1 MLVKLLLITNRG
13 DIINI
18 TAIIPARYSST
29 RLPGK
34 PLKDI
39 CGKTMLQR
47 VYEQVKKVSLID
59 EVIVATDDKRI
70 FDEVKKFNSNVIMT
84 SKDHKT
90 GTDRLAEVAAKIDT
104 DIIVNVQ
111 GDEPLIKPSVIKFAI
126 KPLLTDNSLKMSTL
140 KHLIS
145 DEEEINNPNIVKV
158 ITDKSNNAIYFSRSR
173 IPYARNNQKFNYYKH
188 IGLYVYRSDFLLK
201 FAKMKPTPFEIQE
214 SLEQLRVIE
223 NGYKIKVI
231 ETEYDSIG
239 VDTEEDLNKVRN
251 ILGE

>member
-1 MLVKLLLITNRG
+1 M
-13 DIINI
+13 DI
-18 TAIIPARYSST
+18 TAIIPARYSSS

-39 CGKTMLQR
+39 CGKTMVQR
-47 VYEQVKKVSLID
+47 VYEQVKKVSLVD
-59 EVIVATDDKRI
+59 KVIVATDDQRI
-70 FDEVKKFNSNVIMT
+70 FNEVKRFKGNVIMT

-111 GDEPLIKPSVIKFAI
+111 GDEPLINPSVIKSAI
-126 KPLLTDNSLKMSTL
+126 EPLLTDDSLKMSTL
-140 KHLIS
+140 RHLIK
-145 DEEEINNPNIVKV
+145 DEEEINNPNVVKV
-158 ITDKSNNAIYFSRSR
+158 ITDRNKNAIYFSRSK
-173 IPYARNNQKFNYYKH
+173 IPYARNSQKFNYYKH
-188 IGLYVYRSDFLLK
+188 IGLYVYRRKFLLR
-201 FAKMKPTPFEIQE
+201 FAEMESTTLEVQE

-239 VDTEEDLNKVRN
+239 VDTEEDLDKVRN

>member
-1 MLVKLLLITNRG
+1 MK
-13 DIINI
+13 I
-18 TAIIPARYSST
+18 TAIIPARYSSS

-39 CGKTMLQR
+39 CGKTMVQR
-47 VYEQVKKVSLID
+47 VYEQVKKVSLVD
-59 EVIVATDDKRI
+59 KVIVATDDQRI
-70 FDEVKKFNSNVIMT
+70 FNEVKSFKGNVIMT

-90 GTDRLAEVAAKIDT
+90 GTDRLAEVATKIDT

-111 GDEPLIKPSVIKFAI
+111 GDEPLINPLVIKSAI
-126 KPLLTDNSLKMSTL
+126 EPLLTDDSLKMSTL
-140 KHLIS
+140 KHLIK

-158 ITDKSNNAIYFSRSR
+158 ITDKNKNAIYFSRSK
-173 IPYARNNQKFNYYKH
+173 IPYARNSQKFNYYKH
-188 IGLYVYRSDFLLK
+188 IGLYVYRKNFLLR
-201 FAKMKPTPFEIQE
+201 FAEMESTPLEVQE

-223 NGYKIKVI
+223 NGYKIKVL

-239 VDTEEDLNKVRN
+239 VDTEEDLDKVRN

>member
-1 MLVKLLLITNRG
+1 MKITS
-13 DIINI
+13 
-18 TAIIPARYSST
+18 IIPARYSSS

-39 CGKTMLQR
+39 CGKTMIQR
-47 VYEQVKKVSLID
+47 VYEQAKKVNLID
-59 EVIVATDDKRI
+59 EVIVATDDQKI
-70 FDEVKKFNSNVIMT
+70 FNEVRSFNGNIIMT
-84 SKDHKT
+84 SKAHKT

-111 GDEPLIKPSVIKFAI
+111 GDEPLINSSVIKSAI
-126 KPLLTDNSLKMSTL
+126 EPLLTDDSLKMSTL
-140 KHLIS
+140 KHLIN

-158 ITDKSNNAIYFSRSR
+158 ITDKNNNAIYFSRSK
-173 IPYARNNQKFNYYKH
+173 IPYARNSQKFNYYKH

-201 FAKMKPTPFEIQE
+201 FAEMKPTPFEIQE

-239 VDTEEDLNKVRN
+239 VDTEEDLDKVRN

>member
-1 MLVKLLLITNRG
+1 MK
-13 DIINI
+13 I
-18 TAIIPARYSST
+18 TAIIPARYSSS

-39 CGKTMLQR
+39 CGKTMVQR
-47 VYEQVKKVSLID
+47 VYEQVKKVSLVD
-59 EVIVATDDKRI
+59 KVIVATDDQRI
-70 FDEVKKFNSNVIMT
+70 FNKVKSFKGNVIMT

-90 GTDRLAEVAAKIDT
+90 GTDRLAEVAAKIET

-111 GDEPLIKPSVIKFAI
+111 GDEPLIKPLVIKSAI
-126 KPLLTDNSLKMSTL
+126 EPLLTDDSLKMSTL
-140 KHLIS
+140 KHLIN
-145 DEEEINNPNIVKV
+145 DEEEINNPNVVKV
-158 ITDKSNNAIYFSRSR
+158 ITDKNNNAIYFSRSK
-173 IPYARNNQKFNYYKH
+173 IPYARNSQKFNYYKH

-201 FAKMKPTPFEIQE
+201 FAEMKPTPLEIQE
-214 SLEQLRVIE
+214 SLEQLRVTE

-239 VDTEEDLNKVRN
+239 VDTEEDLDKVRN

>member
-1 MLVKLLLITNRG
+1 MTVK
-13 DIINI
+13 
-18 TAIIPARYSST
+18 AIIPARYSSS

-39 CGKTMLQR
+39 CGKTMVQR
-47 VYEQVKKVSLID
+47 VYEQVKKVSLVD
-59 EVIVATDDKRI
+59 KVIVATDDQRI
-70 FDEVKKFNSNVIMT
+70 FNKVKSFKGNVIMT

-90 GTDRLAEVAAKIDT
+90 GTDRLAEVAAKIET

-111 GDEPLIKPSVIKFAI
+111 GDEPLINPSVIKSAI
-126 KPLLTDNSLKMSTL
+126 EPLLSDDSLKMSTL
-140 KHLIS
+140 KHLIK
-145 DEEEINNPNIVKV
+145 DEEEISNPNVVKV
-158 ITDKSNNAIYFSRSR
+158 ITDKNKNAIYFSRSK
-173 IPYARNNQKFNYYKH
+173 IPYARNSQKFNYYKH
-188 IGLYVYRSDFLLK
+188 IGLYVYRRKFLLR
-201 FAKMKPTPFEIQE
+201 FAKMESTTYEVQE

-239 VDTEEDLNKVRN
+239 VDTEEDLDKVRN

>member
-1 MLVKLLLITNRG
+1 MTIK
-13 DIINI
+13 
-18 TAIIPARYSST
+18 AIIPARYSSS

-39 CGKTMLQR
+39 CGKTMVQR
-47 VYEQVKKVSLID
+47 VYEQVKKVDLVD
-59 EVIVATDDKRI
+59 KVIVATDDQRI
-70 FDEVKKFNSNVIMT
+70 FDEVKSFNGNVIMT

-90 GTDRLAEVAAKIDT
+90 GTDRLAEVAAKIET

-111 GDEPLIKPSVIKFAI
+111 GDEPLINPSVIKLAI
-126 KPLLTDNSLKMSTL
+126 EPLLLDDSLKMSTL
-140 KHLIS
+140 KHLIK
-145 DEEEINNPNIVKV
+145 DEEEINNPNVVKV
-158 ITDKSNNAIYFSRSR
+158 ITDKNNNAIYFSRSK
-173 IPYARNNQKFNYYKH
+173 IPYARNSKKFNYYKH
-188 IGLYVYRSDFLLK
+188 IGLYVYRSEFLLK
-201 FAKMKPTPFEIQE
+201 FAEMKSTPLEIQE

-239 VDTEEDLNKVRN
+239 VDTEKELNKVRN

>member
-1 MLVKLLLITNRG
+1 MKIV
-13 DIINI
+13 
-18 TAIIPARYSST
+18 AIIPARYSSS

-34 PLKDI
+34 PLKVI
-39 CGKTMLQR
+39 CGKTMVQR
-47 VYEQVKKVSLID
+47 VYEQVKKVNLVD

-70 FDEVKKFNSNVIMT
+70 FNKVSKIKGKVIMT

-90 GTDRLAEVAAKIDT
+90 GTDRLAEVATKINS

-111 GDEPLIKPSVIKFAI
+111 GDEPLINPSVIKLAI
-126 KPLLTDNSLKMSTL
+126 EPLLSDDSLKMSTL
-140 KHLIS
+140 KHLIK
-145 DEEEINNPNIVKV
+145 DKEEINNPSVVKV
-158 ITDKSNNAIYFSRSR
+158 ITDKNNNAIYFSRSK
-173 IPYARNNQKFNYYKH
+173 IPYARNSQKFNYYKH

-201 FAKMKPTPFEIQE
+201 FAEMKPTPLEKQE

-231 ETEYDSIG
+231 ETEYGSIG
-239 VDTEEDLNKVRN
+239 VDTEEDLDKVKN

>member
-1 MLVKLLLITNRG
+1 MKITS
-13 DIINI
+13 
-18 TAIIPARYSST
+18 IIPARYSSS

-39 CGKTMLQR
+39 CGKTMIQR
-47 VYEQVKKVSLID
+47 VYEQAKKVNLID
-59 EVIVATDDKRI
+59 EVIVATDDQKI
-70 FDEVKKFNSNVIMT
+70 FNEVRSFNGNIIMT
-84 SKDHKT
+84 SKAHKT

-111 GDEPLIKPSVIKFAI
+111 GDEPLINPSVIKSAI
-126 KPLLTDNSLKMSTL
+126 EPLLTDDSLKMSTL
-140 KHLIS
+140 KHLIN
-145 DEEEINNPNIVKV
+145 DEKEINNPNVVKV
-158 ITDKSNNAIYFSRSR
+158 ITDKNKNAIYFSRSK
-173 IPYARNNQKFNYYKH
+173 IPYARNSQKFNYYKH
-188 IGLYVYRSDFLLK
+188 IGLYVYRRDFLLK
-201 FAKMKPTPFEIQE
+201 FSKMDSTPLEQQE

>member
-1 MLVKLLLITNRG
+1 MTVK
-13 DIINI
+13 
-18 TAIIPARYSST
+18 AIIPARYSSS

-39 CGKTMLQR
+39 CGKTMVQR
-47 VYEQVKKVSLID
+47 VYEQVKKVSLVD
-59 EVIVATDDKRI
+59 KVIVATDDQRI
-70 FDEVKKFNSNVIMT
+70 FNEVKSFKGNVIMT

-90 GTDRLAEVAAKIDT
+90 GTDRLAEVAAKIET

-111 GDEPLIKPSVIKFAI
+111 GDEPLINPSVIKSAI
-126 KPLLTDNSLKMSTL
+126 DPLLTDESLKMSTL
-140 KHLIS
+140 KHLIK
-145 DEEEINNPNIVKV
+145 DEEEINNPNVVKV
-158 ITDKSNNAIYFSRSR
+158 IIDKNSNAIYFSRSK
-173 IPYARNNQKFNYYKH
+173 IPYARNSQNFNYYKH
-188 IGLYVYRSDFLLK
+188 IGLYVYRKKFLLR
-201 FAKMKPTPFEIQE
+201 FAEMESTPLEVQE

-239 VDTEEDLNKVRN
+239 VDTEEDLDNVRN

>member
-1 MLVKLLLITNRG
+1 MK
-13 DIINI
+13 I
-18 TAIIPARYSST
+18 TAIIPARYSSS

-39 CGKTMLQR
+39 CGKTMVQR
-47 VYEQVKKVSLID
+47 VYEQVKKVSLVD
-59 EVIVATDDKRI
+59 KVIVATDDQRI
-70 FDEVKKFNSNVIMT
+70 FNKVKSFKGNVIMT

-90 GTDRLAEVAAKIDT
+90 GTDRLAEVAAKIET

-111 GDEPLIKPSVIKFAI
+111 GDEPLINPSVIKSAI
-126 KPLLTDNSLKMSTL
+126 EPLLSDESLKMSTL
-140 KHLIS
+140 KHLIK
-145 DEEEINNPNIVKV
+145 DEEEINNPNVVKV
-158 ITDKSNNAIYFSRSR
+158 VTDKNNNAIYFSRSK
-173 IPYARNNQKFNYYKH
+173 IPYSRNSQKFNYYKH

-201 FAKMKPTPFEIQE
+201 FAEMEPTSLEVQE